1 MAPGDIKSARSGY
14 MSREFLT
21 LQLSCAFT
29 DKMRQVLNIIS
40 GGDTKA
46 ADEIFSSNLHITI
59 TIVK

>member
-1 MAPGDIKSARSGY
+1 